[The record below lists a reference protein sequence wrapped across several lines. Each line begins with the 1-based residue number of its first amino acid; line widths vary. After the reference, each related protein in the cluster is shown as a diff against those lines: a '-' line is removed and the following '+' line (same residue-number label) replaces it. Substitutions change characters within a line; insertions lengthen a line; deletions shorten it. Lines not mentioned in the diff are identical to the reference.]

1 MHNVLYIVKSTLTAG
16 DLVLRLLC
24 RARTKPAASWEG
36 TPLRQLQGM
45 DATFV
50 ALETRNSPMHIGSIL
65 IYDPATAPG
74 GFVRFKDILR
84 FYESRMQLSRT
95 MRQRLVRVPFDLD
108 YPYWIEDEH
117 FDLEYHVRHLAL
129 PKPGD
134 WRQLC
139 IQAARIFARPL
150 DLTRPPWEFTIVEG
164 LDNVPGMAPG
174 SFAIV
179 TKVHHAAIDGMS
191 GIDLLEALHTL
202 DANAAAPQQPDEWK
216 PEPVP
221 GMFGLLAKSWF
232 NAVTNPARQIEVA
245 ARAVPGLA
253 RATKGLLARDFKVH
267 GEMLAPR
274 SRFNV
279 VLSPNRVIEG
289 RSVALADIK
298 AIRALAPG
306 AKVNDVFLAI
316 VGGAM
321 RKYLLAHDDLPDK
334 TLTAMAPISVR
345 STDEKGDM
353 GNQVAA
359 MIAPLGTH
367 IADPGER
374 LRYVHSQTVNSKA
387 MTDAIGARN
396 MTEVS
401 KVSPALFMALG
412 AQLYTRL
419 GLANRMAPPFSTVVT
434 NVPGPP
440 VPIYSA
446 GARLESMMGLLCLTD
461 GMGLGHVVQSYCKE
475 ATISFT
481 ACRKVVPD
489 PEFYA
494 QCIEDS
500 FTELRDAA
508 KMAAAADAQS
518 SAEPNGAGTVS
529 KPKPTATAK
538 APAAKTAAKPAAK
551 PAAKTPAK
559 PAAKPASGHLA
570 GADAKPAATP
580 AAKRK
585 NVVP

>member
-1 MHNVLYIVKSTLTAG
+1 
-16 DLVLRLLC
+16 
-24 RARTKPAASWEG
+24 
-36 TPLRQLQGM
+36 M
-45 DATFV
+45 DASFV

-108 YPYWIEDEH
+108 YPYWIEDEE

-150 DLTRPPWEFTIVEG
+150 DLTRPPWEFTVIEG
-164 LDNVPGMAPG
+164 LDNVPGVSPG
-174 SFAIV
+174 SFAMV
-179 TKVHHAAIDGMS
+179 TKVHHCAIDGMS
-191 GIDLLEALHTL
+191 GIDLMEALHTL
-202 DANAAAPQQPDEWK
+202 DPHAAAPQQPDEWQ
-216 PEPVP
+216 PEAVP
-221 GMFGLLAKSWF
+221 NVLGLLAKSWF
-232 NAVTNPARQIEVA
+232 NAITNPARQIEVA
-245 ARAVPGLA
+245 ARAIPGLA
-253 RATKGLLARDFKVH
+253 RATKGLLTRDFKVH
-267 GEMLAPR
+267 GEMIAPR

-279 VLSPNRVIEG
+279 VLSPNRVVEG

-321 RKYLLAHDDLPDK
+321 RKYLLAHEDLPDK

-367 IADPGER
+367 IADPAER
-374 LRYVHSQTVNSKA
+374 LRYVHSQTTNSKA

-396 MTEVS
+396 MTEMS

-412 AQLYTRL
+412 AQMYTRL

-481 ACRKVVPD
+481 ACRKVMPD

-500 FTELRDAA
+500 FTELRDLARAIKDAPEPTSVAAVVKPKIRAKARAA
-508 KMAAAADAQS
+508 KAADPA
-518 SAEPNGAGTVS
+518 
-529 KPKPTATAK
+529 PKSPPK
-538 APAAKTAAKPAAK
+538 RPAARKT
-551 PAAKTPAK
+551 
-559 PAAKPASGHLA
+559 
-570 GADAKPAATP
+570 
-580 AAKRK
+580 
-585 NVVP
+585 NVS

>member
-1 MHNVLYIVKSTLTAG
+1 M
-16 DLVLRLLC
+16 
-24 RARTKPAASWEG
+24 
-36 TPLRQLQGM
+36 RQLQGM
-45 DATFV
+45 DASFV

-84 FYESRMQLSRT
+84 FYESRMQLSKT

-108 YPYWIEDEH
+108 YPYWVEDKA

-150 DLTRPPWEFTIVEG
+150 DLTRPPWEFTVIEG
-164 LDNVPGMAPG
+164 LDNVPGIAPG

-179 TKVHHAAIDGMS
+179 TKVHHSAIDGMS

-202 DANAAAPQQPDEWK
+202 DPHAAAPQQPDEWQG
-216 PEPVP
+216 EDVP
-221 GMFGLLAKSWF
+221 NTATLLARSWF
-232 NAVTNPARQIEVA
+232 NAITNPARQIEVA

-253 RATKGLLARDFKVH
+253 RATRGLLTRDFKVH

-274 SRFNV
+274 TRFNV
-279 VLSPNRVIEG
+279 VLSPNRVVEG

-298 AIRALAPG
+298 AIRVLAPG
-306 AKVNDVFLAI
+306 AKINDVFLAI

-367 IADPGER
+367 IEDPAER

-396 MTEVS
+396 MTEMS

-461 GMGLGHVVQSYCKE
+461 GMGLGHVVQSYCSE
-475 ATISFT
+475 ATIAFT
-481 ACRKVVPD
+481 ACRKVMPD

-500 FTELRDAA
+500 FTELRDAGRAA
-508 KMAAAADAQS
+508 KDAPQTKEPTRTATVAKPKPPAKPKPAAANAKPAGASAAAARQ
-518 SAEPNGAGTVS
+518 T
-529 KPKPTATAK
+529 
-538 APAAKTAAKPAAK
+538 
-551 PAAKTPAK
+551 
-559 PAAKPASGHLA
+559 
-570 GADAKPAATP
+570 
-580 AAKRK
+580 KRK
-585 NVVP
+585 TTKP